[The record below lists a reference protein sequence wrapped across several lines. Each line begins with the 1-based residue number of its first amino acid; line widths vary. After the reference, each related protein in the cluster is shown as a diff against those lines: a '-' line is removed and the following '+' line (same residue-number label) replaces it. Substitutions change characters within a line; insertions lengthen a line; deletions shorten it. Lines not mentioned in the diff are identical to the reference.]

1 MNWRL
6 LKAIIKIVFFI
17 LIIFLVMSIPP
28 LVAWIIPGMA
38 GTMGIIELFLMGGIV
53 FVVGLILL
61 GKGL

>member
-1 MNWRL
+1 
-6 LKAIIKIVFFI
+6 
-17 LIIFLVMSIPP
+17 
-28 LVAWIIPGMA
+28 VAWIIPGMA